1 MYWEK
6 VLLQNKPTVGPFT
19 FSASLYSNGDIVF
32 GYYYL
37 PMDITNIE
45 DGSFVGICHASR

>member
-1 MYWEK
+1 M
-6 VLLQNKPTVGPFT
+6 LLQNKPTVGPFT

-45 DGSFVGICHASR
+45 DGSFVGI